1 MILVGVRPLQ
11 KEKEI
16 LQGSHFLPD
25 RIIAEK
31 LLGIFQIYSHI
42 RKVVCNVLFRMV
54 YKTTYLRFFFLLF
67 QRRKSVS
74 PEKNLHLK

>member
-25 RIIAEK
+25 RIIAEN

-54 YKTTYLRFFFLLF
+54 YYTKTTYLRFLF
-67 QRRKSVS
+67 CYFNEEKASRLRKTCI
-74 PEKNLHLK
+74 

>member
-54 YKTTYLRFFFLLF
+54 YNTKTTYLRFFFVITTKKKRLA
-67 QRRKSVS
+67 
-74 PEKNLHLK
+74 